1 MIKANGNGAPRQ
13 RSAAQDITPTSNNGS
28 TRTYV
33 PVDINPD
40 LLRDWAKPIIAQAQ
54 AAGHV
59 PWVGT
64 AEWAELADGDPRK
77 RAAVIYAA
85 LDWARQNTL
94 AAQEERAELE
104 HYVDQ
109 AALKQAAVAMAE
121 MWRDRHEYQEPYAVL
136 QERRRLVSILACPC
150 GVDVEV
156 VHPLTDEQFALLP
169 DVSWV
174 RCPEHVGKDR
184 LGVAA

>member
-1 MIKANGNGAPRQ
+1 MTQTKQNGAPRQ
-13 RSAAQDITPTSNNGS
+13 ESAAQVTTPTSNNGS

-33 PVDINPD
+33 PVDIDPER
-40 LLRDWAKPIIAQAQ
+40 LSQWAASMLAE
-54 AAGHV
+54 AAGQV

-64 AEWAELADGDPRK
+64 AEWAALPDGDPRK

-94 AAQEERAELE
+94 AAQEERVELE
-104 HYVDQ
+104 YYADQ
-109 AALKQAAVAMAE
+109 FALKQAAEAMSE
-121 MWRDRHEYQEPYAVL
+121 MWRDRGEHEEPYAVL
-136 QERRRLVSILACPC
+136 QERRRLVSILPCPC
-150 GVDVEV
+150 GVEVEF

-174 RCPEHVGKDR
+174 RCLDHVGNDR
-184 LGVAA
+184 LEVAA